1 MAFVLACGC
10 AAMFGQTVTSSLVGS
25 VVDPSDAVVAGA
37 PVTLTDTGT
46 GAVRH
51 ATTDNLGT
59 YRFVNLDPGTYNV
72 AVAAAGFKN
81 ETQTGIVVSAQE
93 THNAGKMV
101 LQIGNATD
109 SVTVSAEAAQV
120 QLNSSEKS
128 QTVDS
133 KDLEDLTLK
142 GRDLFGYIKLVPGV
156 IDTASSRDV
165 TSHGAISGMNINGA
179 TSALNFT
186 VDGVTDMDTGSN
198 TSVQFE
204 PNLDAIQEL
213 KVLTSNYAAEFGRN
227 SGGTITMVTKNEP
240 RTSTA
245 RPRGTTGMSSST
257 PIPGSTTTPLRTAL
271 LLRECRTGTTSRLTA
286 SAVPCI
292 FRSIGTRTRKG
303 CSSSSPRNG
312 SANS

>member
-1 MAFVLACGC
+1 MKLGNYARVIFALALSC
-10 AAMFGQTVTSSLVGS
+10 ATIFGQTVTSSLVGT
-25 VVDPSDAVVAGA
+25 VVDPTDAVVAGA
-37 PVTLTDTGT
+37 PVTLLSVDT
-46 GAVRH
+46 GAVRT

-59 YRFVNLDPGTYNV
+59 FRFVNLEPGIYNV
-72 AVAAAGFKN
+72 TVKAVGFKA
-81 ETQTGIVVSAQE
+81 ETQTGIVVTAQE
-93 THNAGKMV
+93 THNAGKMTM
-101 LQIGNATD
+101 QIGSGTD
-109 SVTVSAEAAQV
+109 SITVSAEAAQV

-133 KDLEDLTLK
+133 KELENLTLK

-213 KVLTSNYAAEFGRN
+213 RVLTSNYAAEFGRN
-227 SGGTITMVTKNEP
+227 SGGTITMVTK
-240 RTSTA
+240 S
-245 RPRGTTGMSSST
+245 GTQDFHGTMAWNHRHEEFNADTWVNDHTIKNGAAT
-257 PIPGSTTTPLRTAL
+257 PPML
-271 LLRECRTGTTSRLTA
+271 
-286 SAVPCI
+286 
-292 FRSIGTRTRKG
+292 
-303 CSSSSPRNG
+303 
-312 SANS
+312 